1 MILHDT
7 IRDTIT
13 YVQDTSSNLDVVK
26 SIVEIT
32 NSSIGNQISM
42 LNVSIAVF
50 SFFFVIAGVF
60 IGIYISNLEK
70 RVVRIK
76 EDIEKKEATIN
87 TLAKT
92 VEETDKKIQSDINGL
107 YIKLRDEESITLL
120 KRLEEE
126 PQDIENLG
134 NLLLA
139 RQIKPDGFPI
149 LKAAF
154 FKLLESGEIAD
165 RGSSDTL
172 SYKERY
178 LLLFL
183 QHFMRDSMMDDII
196 REELR
201 SFFPQGIICEFKRD
215 VIKTT
220 IDFCSVLSDNNVS
233 FDKENILVDYLKAI
247 NNSDYSNLRDLKNI
261 LENNISSQKL
271 LLNAINKCTQDGV
284 SLSLFGIS
292 QPSSLKNN

>member
-13 YVQDTSSNLDVVK
+13 YVQNTSSDLDVVK
-26 SIVEIT
+26 SIVET
-32 NSSIGNQISM
+32 SNSTIGNQISM
-42 LNVSIAVF
+42 LNVSIAIF
-50 SFFFVIAGVF
+50 SFIFVIAGVF

-70 RVVRIK
+70 RVVKIK

-126 PQDIENLG
+126 PQDIENLSK
-134 NLLLA
+134 LLLA
-139 RQIKPDGFPI
+139 RQIKPDGFSI
-149 LKAAF
+149 LKTAF
-154 FKLLESGEIAD
+154 LKLLQLGEIAN
-165 RGSSDTL
+165 RGGIGSL
-172 SYKERY
+172 SYKEQY

-220 IDFCSVLSDNNVS
+220 IDFCSALSDNNVS

-247 NNSDYSNLRDLKNI
+247 NNSDYSDLIELKNI
-261 LENNISSQKL
+261 LENNISNQKL
-271 LLNAINKCTQDGV
+271 LLNAINKCKQDGV
-284 SLSLFGIS
+284 FLSLFGII
-292 QPSSLKNN
+292 QPSSLTNK